1 MKKTTNKNNSKVIT
15 REMQATM
22 TYTMI
27 MDMLALGYTLEG
39 VETPRNVENQSVST
53 AKVEEKAP
61 KKGVRKVSKND
72 LKKIVKKYGLNEE
85 FTNVKNIYTLL
96 PVVAGTFKG
105 LEYDSN
111 VAIIGS
117 KALRE
122 VFDYVNGVNDSM
134 AWEQFEDI
142 LTAVAYAEATSV
154 SFDGFK
160 GYYPQ
165 FSNVQY
171 NYVDKDGNEHL
182 CGFYKLITQK
192 MHKGTNKKHTGTRA
206 YELRVKVTPCKEV
219 KKMTESLKKNAGKG
233 RTNANT
239 DAQ

>member
-1 MKKTTNKNNSKVIT
+1 MKKTTNKNNVKVIT
-15 REMQATM
+15 KEMQSTM
-22 TYTMI
+22 TYAMI
-27 MDMLALGYTLEG
+27 MDMLALGYVLEG
-39 VETPRNVENQSVST
+39 AETPVNVENQSVKT

-61 KKGVRKVSKND
+61 KKGVRKVLKND
-72 LKKIVKKYGLNEE
+72 LKKIVKKYGLKEE
-85 FTNVKNIYTLL
+85 FTSVKNIYGLL
-96 PVVAGTFKG
+96 PIVAGTFKD
-105 LEYDSN
+105 LSYDSN
-111 VAIIGS
+111 IAFIDS
-117 KALRE
+117 KALKE
-122 VFDYVNGVNDSM
+122 VFNYVNGVNDTM
-134 AWEQFEDI
+134 AWEQFSDI

-171 NYVDKDGNEHL
+171 NYVDKDGKERL

-206 YELRVKVTPCKEV
+206 YELRVKVEPCKEV
-219 KKMTESLKKNAGKG
+219 KKMTESLKKNANKG